1 MRLLIVGTLK
11 GQLTTATKLAMDKGA
26 TVTHA
31 DSIGQALAVF
41 PSGRGADLIMADV
54 ARDIRDLVQRL
65 EAERIHV
72 PIVAC
77 GTTNDARAAVAAIHA
92 GAKEYIP
99 LPPGPGMLAAVLAA
113 GARDDGGGAARPRQ
127 RHARTDLPRRRH
139 GARGQARPADRA
151 KRGFRADHGRI

>member
-31 DSIGQALAVF
+31 DSIGQALAVLR
-41 PSGRGADLIMADV
+41 SGRGADLIMADV
-54 ARDIRDLVQRL
+54 ALDIRDLVQRL
-65 EAERIHV
+65 EAEHIHV

-77 GTTNDARAAVAAIHA
+77 GTSNDARAAVAAIHA

-99 LPPGPGMLAAVLAA
+99 LPPDPELIAAVLAA
-113 GARDDGGGAARPRQ
+113 VTNDSPELLY
-127 RHARTDLPRRRH
+127 RHHPLPQFLH
-139 GARGQARPADRA
+139 LA
-151 KRGFRADHGRI
+151 